1 MEVDEDD
8 DEEVKEEV
16 KEEEEVVEVVE
27 VEEDGNDD
35 DDRDGDGQEGYQ
47 LRRRKNRRERMSRKI
62 VVLGTELSVM
72 EEEVGKYR
80 IGLEK
85 DCSRQNAE
93 GSEANVAQPQQ
104 RVALRRLHG
113 WETRDSGH

>member
-1 MEVDEDD
+1 MQ
-8 DEEVKEEV
+8 KN
-16 KEEEEVVEVVE
+16 
-27 VEEDGNDD
+27 GWFSNS
-35 DDRDGDGQEGYQ
+35 YQ
-47 LRRRKNRRERMSRKI
+47 LRRSKNRRERMSRKI

-80 IGLEK
+80 IGLEE
-85 DCSRQNAE
+85 DCSRQTTE
-93 GSEANVAQPQQ
+93 GREANVAQPQQ